1 MITTQSHLNWVIIND
16 IVLSFVLN
24 MKNQAQYSANIL
36 YILYFTVW
44 GQVMFLITTACLPAI
59 EKVLFLKVFL
69 YCVLKM
75 EQSVFVCVVQTT
87 MFL

>member
-1 MITTQSHLNWVIIND
+1 MD

-36 YILYFTVW
+36 YILFFIVLGKRLHVY
-44 GQVMFLITTACLPAI
+44 LP
-59 EKVLFLKVFL
+59 EKKVLFVKVFL

-75 EQSVFVCVVQTT
+75 ETLCFCVV
-87 MFL
+87 

>member
-1 MITTQSHLNWVIIND
+1 MQAQLYWVIVMD

-24 MKNQAQYSANIL
+24 MKNQAQYSDNNL
-36 YILYFTVW
+36 YIMFFFFIVLGKAV
-44 GQVMFLITTACLPAI
+44 FLIMTACLPAR

-75 EQSVFVCVVQTT
+75 EAFCFCVVQTI
-87 MFL
+87 LCL

>member
-1 MITTQSHLNWVIIND
+1 MD

-36 YILYFTVW
+36 YIMFIIVLGEV
-44 GQVMFLITTACLPAI
+44 VFLITTACLPAR

-75 EQSVFVCVVQTT
+75 EACVFVWCKPFCFCST
-87 MFL
+87 MEKGISNKPNV